1 VWSPVSREKHNISSE
16 KRVNPFSCRATRLSL
31 VLVCMLAWGEA
42 CSTSSN
48 RSAKER
54 KSMND
59 EQKIARIE
67 KVLETNRERLMS
79 IPGVVGVGIGGSVNS
94 PSIVV
99 MFREST
105 PELKRKLPR
114 RLGGF
119 PVQGEVT
126 GEINAF

>member
-1 VWSPVSREKHNISSE
+1 MKSTNISSE
-16 KRVNPFSCRATRLSL
+16 KRVKPFSCRAARLSL
-31 VLVCMLAWGEA
+31 VCILVCLLVWGEA
-42 CSTSSN
+42 CSTFSTN
-48 RSAKER
+48 RTAKER
-54 KSMND
+54 KSMSD

-67 KVLETNRERLMS
+67 KVLETNRESLMS

-99 MFREST
+99 MLREST